1 MNIDATKRWYAEA
14 TDSDAAVNDWSAFA
28 GTAGPV
34 VTVLGSY
41 DVGKSSLIRRLLVDG
56 GVDVPDWLT
65 ISARHETFEVNEV
78 EVNGVRLRDTPG
90 LAVEADD
97 ARGESNTG
105 LALIAAAATDVLIVV
120 VSPQLATAEADVLRE
135 LVARGWDPGTLWFVI
150 SRFDEAGV
158 DPDSDPAGYRDLAKR
173 KQLELQTSVSLPES
187 VPVFVVAADGFQ
199 YASNDPS
206 PDPSVWESNRG
217 WDGIGA
223 LARALTAVP
232 DDRARLRSAAE
243 ERYWRAIVRDHVEG
257 IEEQIPEMEAAAN
270 QAALVEEST
279 RAWRE
284 ELGHLDS
291 AAKAG
296 LRGLL
301 AQTTRDGYA
310 ADPES
315 WDEVGRALSRELD
328 AWIDKESVDLDRF
341 ISDVNRSARTE
352 RQSPNWQKL
361 DELVTA
367 ALDYDVDDV
376 DAPDI
381 AEKLKEYAPH
391 VVQAVVVGIP
401 LILHLRDKRLAG
413 LADLEEVVRAQKD
426 RVHAVNSGADTVIA
440 AIAPLITGFVA
451 GRAQARAN
459 REAWRLQVDEF
470 IGKVEE
476 LALEQWGMRTS
487 EAATLI
493 EVAGGGQAQL
503 AAGLRS
509 ALEDARQTS
518 ASGRLL
524 LDGE

>member
-1 MNIDATKRWYAEA
+1 MNIDSAMHWYEEA
-14 TDSDAAVNDWSAFA
+14 SGSDAAVNNWSAFA
-28 GTAGPV
+28 GTPGPV

-41 DVGKSSLIRRLLVDG
+41 DVGKSSLIRRLLVDAS
-56 GVDVPDWLT
+56 VSVPDWLT

-78 EVNGVRLRDTPG
+78 EVGGVRLRDTPG

-97 ARGESNTG
+97 ARGQSNTG
-105 LALIAAAATDVLIVV
+105 LAVSAAAATDVLIVV
-120 VSPQLATAEADVLRE
+120 VSPQLATAEADVLRA

-158 DPDSDPAGYRDLAKR
+158 DPDSDPAGYRDLADR
-173 KQLELQTSVSLPES
+173 KQLELRTSLSLPEG

-206 PDPSVWESNRG
+206 PDSSVWESNRG
-217 WDGIGA
+217 WDGMGA

-232 DDRARLRSAAE
+232 EDRARLRSAAE

-257 IEEQIPEMEAAAN
+257 IEAQIPEMEAAAH
-270 QAALVEEST
+270 QAHLVEEST

-284 ELGHLDS
+284 ELGHLDA

-296 LRGLL
+296 LRGILT
-301 AQTTRDGYA
+301 QTARDGYA
-310 ADPES
+310 ADPDS
-315 WDEVGRALSRELD
+315 WTAVGEALSRELD
-328 AWIDKESVDLDRF
+328 TWIDKESVDLDRF

-361 DELVTA
+361 DDLVTA

-376 DAPDI
+376 DGPEI
-381 AEKLKEYAPH
+381 AERLQEYAPY
-391 VVQAVVVGIP
+391 VVQAIVVGIP
-401 LILHLRDKRLAG
+401 LILHLREKKLAG
-413 LADLEEVVRAQKD
+413 LADLEAVVGAQKD
-426 RVHAVNSGADTVIA
+426 RVHAVNSGAETVISA
-440 AIAPLITGFVA
+440 VAPLITAFVA

-470 IGKVEE
+470 IGKVKE
-476 LALEQWGMRTS
+476 LALEQWSICTS

-493 EVAGGGQAQL
+493 EIAGGGQAQL

-509 ALEDARQTS
+509 ALEDACRTS
-518 ASGRLL
+518 AAGRLL
-524 LDGE
+524 LNEE